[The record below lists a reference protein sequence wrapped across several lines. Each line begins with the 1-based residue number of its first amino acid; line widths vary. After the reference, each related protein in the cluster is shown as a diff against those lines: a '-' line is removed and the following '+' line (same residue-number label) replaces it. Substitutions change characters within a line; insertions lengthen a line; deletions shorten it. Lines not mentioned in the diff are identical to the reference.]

1 MAFTSLW
8 PLFLLLTMPLLIL
21 LYILKRKYKE
31 EVISSTLLW
40 GEVYKNVSA
49 STPWEKFRKNIMLL
63 LQLIILLFLILA
75 LMQPHLNFGGK
86 SYKNIILVIDN
97 TASMGITYGETTRLE
112 RGKEIAKEIIEKSGV
127 ETNTYLLSYNGE
139 PNLLQSGQYEKESII
154 QSINSINKSNNSG
167 NIEDSFNYL
176 KSIGQGI
183 EEDYEV
189 ILITDKEVDLKDF
202 KGKVISLGN
211 SGMNG
216 AIENMSHKILDNG
229 TFRVIAN
236 ITNKGSEVYEGDF
249 SIYDDGSIVA
259 VESVSLEPL
268 ETKTVT
274 FDLSNIKS
282 NYLRG
287 ELSKKD
293 LLLDDNIY
301 YYSLGNKKI
310 NKILLVTEEN
320 LFIEKSLQSI
330 ENSEV
335 YKTNSLDNVLEENNY
350 DLYVYDG
357 FTPTIMPKTGSILL
371 INPNSNEFFKVLDGG
386 SNGLV
391 KPVVSEV
398 SSYLQNMEF
407 TLGEYNTLE
416 VPYFAKSFIKVG
428 EDTVGIK
435 GELEGRTIAAMSF
448 SLYNSDFVLKK
459 EFPILIYELS
469 ESLLVKGMTNK
480 NNYKYSERVYVS
492 GVSSEGEIKITT
504 PEKEEI
510 NILGGEE
517 FKSYKSIGVYK
528 IENKDENETFTIN
541 YPTETE
547 SNTSIST
554 VGEVEYQDLDGLDLN
569 LGINLAPILIILA
582 ISVVSIEWI
591 LYKKGA

>member
-139 PNLLQSGQYEKESII
+139 PNLLQSGQYEKEAII

-249 SIYDDGSIVA
+249 SIPCPID
-259 VESVSLEPL
+259 
-268 ETKTVT
+268 
-274 FDLSNIKS
+274 
-282 NYLRG
+282 
-287 ELSKKD
+287 
-293 LLLDDNIY
+293 
-301 YYSLGNKKI
+301 
-310 NKILLVTEEN
+310 
-320 LFIEKSLQSI
+320 
-330 ENSEV
+330 
-335 YKTNSLDNVLEENNY
+335 
-350 DLYVYDG
+350 
-357 FTPTIMPKTGSILL
+357 
-371 INPNSNEFFKVLDGG
+371 FK
-386 SNGLV
+386 
-391 KPVVSEV
+391 
-398 SSYLQNMEF
+398 
-407 TLGEYNTLE
+407 
-416 VPYFAKSFIKVG
+416 
-428 EDTVGIK
+428 
-435 GELEGRTIAAMSF
+435 
-448 SLYNSDFVLKK
+448 
-459 EFPILIYELS
+459 
-469 ESLLVKGMTNK
+469 
-480 NNYKYSERVYVS
+480 
-492 GVSSEGEIKITT
+492 
-504 PEKEEI
+504 
-510 NILGGEE
+510 
-517 FKSYKSIGVYK
+517 
-528 IENKDENETFTIN
+528 
-541 YPTETE
+541 
-547 SNTSIST
+547 
-554 VGEVEYQDLDGLDLN
+554 
-569 LGINLAPILIILA
+569 
-582 ISVVSIEWI
+582 
-591 LYKKGA
+591 